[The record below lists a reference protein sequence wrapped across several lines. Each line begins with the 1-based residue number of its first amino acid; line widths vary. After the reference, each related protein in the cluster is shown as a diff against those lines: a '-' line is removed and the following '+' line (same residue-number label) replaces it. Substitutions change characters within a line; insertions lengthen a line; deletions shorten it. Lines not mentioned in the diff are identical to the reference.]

1 MKNLKELQLLNGG
14 IPLKDDKTLMERDY
28 LLKPDLNPYIIYSVL
43 KENFGESNCYDID
56 DDKQQW
62 SWLFKY
68 KEFFVQIYDWKL
80 LSTSIAVYSS
90 SGNKLESEKLA
101 GKIGALL
108 TKEGLQ
114 KKGKV
119 KTIIKNTKHKVI
131 QNPFVTYYS
140 TAENL
145 LEVAQFVEHIAT
157 SNIANISNEKSNDS
171 TNQFGLSFDLWYKQN
186 DLYRSA
192 FLMFL
197 SSFEGFLNIM
207 YELYIKA
214 ELRVDRIYERISRE
228 QIDIRLRIAP
238 TYCDGFKAKI
248 INNED
253 ERFKAYLR
261 LVNLRNDYVHANLI
275 KSLERYIIEEDD
287 YTFIIE
293 NEDTNEIPTNID
305 ELELKHVQLA
315 KGIIDQ
321 TIELV
326 FESMEPKTRREFKK
340 IIYDQEIE
348 MLEEDG
354 SLMPA

>member
-1 MKNLKELQLLNGG
+1 MKNLKELQLLSGG
-14 IPLKDDKTLMERDY
+14 IPLKDDNTLMERDY
-28 LLKPDLNPYIIYSVL
+28 LLKPDVNPYIVYSVL

-62 SWLFKY
+62 SWAFKY
-68 KEFFVQIYDWKL
+68 KDFFVQIYDWKL

-90 SGNKLESEKLA
+90 TGNKIESEKLA
-101 GKIGALL
+101 EKIDALL
-108 TKEGLQ
+108 VKDGLQ
-114 KKGKV
+114 KKSKV
-119 KTIIKNTKHKVI
+119 RAVVKNSKHKVI

-145 LEVAQFVEHIAT
+145 LEVAQFVENVVT
-157 SNIANISNEKSNDS
+157 SNLANINIEKSN
-171 TNQFGLSFDLWYKQN
+171 GSFDLWDKQN

-248 INNED
+248 INYED

-293 NEDTNEIPTNID
+293 NEETNEIPTNIN
-305 ELELKHVQLA
+305 ELELKHVELA
-315 KGIIDQ
+315 KSIIDQ
-321 TIELV
+321 IIELV
-326 FESMEPKTRREFKK
+326 FESMEPKTKREFKK
-340 IIYDQEIE
+340 LIYNQEIE

-354 SLMPA
+354 ALMPA